1 VRVIM
6 GENGSGLAHDK
17 YSITRV
23 QVHWL
28 TEEKCN
34 QTKSIRKIRRMA
46 YHLIPLSKCV
56 NSERAV
62 SISRWLKKLM

>member
-1 VRVIM
+1 MVV
-6 GENGSGLAHDK
+6 GWHVTSTPSPESK
-17 YSITRV
+17 YS
-23 QVHWL
+23 WL
-28 TEEKCN
+28 TKEKCN

-62 SISRWLKKLM
+62 SISR